1 MKIKDAHITFAEGD
15 KPIKACM
22 ILERDDIVESCEID
36 GGEINKMDR
45 EENTDIL
52 FKSCY
57 IENCEYTIK
66 ELKERISP
74 CPIVDSCI
82 IKNCKLPTAYYVN
95 CTFEKKEA
103 IEHSIPYS

>member
-1 MKIKDAHITFAEGD
+1 MKIRDAYITFAKGD
-15 KPIKACM
+15 RPIKAGM
-22 ILERDDIVESCEID
+22 ILEKDDLVESCEID
-36 GGEINKMDR
+36 GGRIEKINR
-45 EENTDIL
+45 EENTNIL
-52 FKSCY
+52 FNSCY

-66 ELKERISP
+66 ELKEEISP
-74 CPIVDSCI
+74 CSIVDSCI